1 MVNVASHARS
11 QNVINCIIQTSKEA
25 AKYSTFN
32 IERPSIMNI
41 YKDYIKEIEERKNQ
55 GLHPKPIDGAEL
67 LSEIIAQIK
76 DSGNAD
82 RTDSLKFFI
91 YNTLP
96 GTTSAAG
103 VKAKF
108 LKEIILGESIVEEI
122 SQAFAFEL
130 LSHMKGGKSIEVLL
144 NLALGNDT
152 AIAQQAADVLKTQV
166 FLYEADTN
174 RLKEAYKS
182 GNAIAKEILESY
194 AKAEFFTKLPEV
206 AEEIK
211 VVTYIAGEGDI
222 STDLLSPGNQAHSRS
237 DRELHGKC
245 MITPE
250 AQEEIKALQAQHP
263 DASVMLIAEKGTMGV
278 GSSRMSGVNNVA
290 LWTGKQA
297 SPYVPFVNIAP
308 IVGGTNGISPI
319 FLTTVDVTGGIGVD
333 LKNWVKKVDENGNP
347 VRNENGDIVLEE
359 AYSVATGTVLTI
371 NTKEKKL
378 YNGDQELI
386 DLTKSFTP
394 QKMEFIKAGGSYAIV
409 FGKKLQTFAA
419 QTLGVEAPAVFAPSK
434 EISHEGQG
442 LTAVEKIFNRNAV
455 GTTPGKVL
463 HAGSDVRVQVNIVG
477 SQDTTGL
484 MTSQELE
491 SMAATVISPVVDG
504 AYQSGCH
511 TASVW
516 DKKAQANIPKLMKFM
531 NDFGLITARD
541 PKGEYHS
548 MTDVIHKVLNDI
560 TVDEWAIII
569 GGDSHTRMSKGV
581 AFGADSGTV
590 ALALATGEASMPIP
604 ESVKVTFKGEMK
616 PHMDFRD
623 VVHATQAQML
633 KQFGGENVFQGRII
647 EVHIGTLPADQAFT
661 FTDWT
666 AEMKAKASINI
677 SEDNTLIESLEIA
690 KGRIQIMID
699 KGMDNHNKVLQG
711 LIDKANKRIEEIRSG
726 EKPAL
731 TPDSNAKYYAE
742 VVVDLDVIVEPMIAD
757 PDVNNDDVS
766 KRYTHDTI
774 RDLSYYGG
782 EKKVDLGFVGSCMVH
797 KGDLKIVS
805 QMLRNLEKQKGKV
818 EFNAPLV
825 VAAPTYNIIDELKAE
840 GDWELLEK
848 YSGFEF
854 NDNAPKGEART
865 EYENVMYLERPGCN
879 LCMGNQEKAAKGDTV
894 LATSTRLFQG
904 RVVEDSERKKGE
916 SLLASTP
923 VVVLSAI
930 IGRIP
935 SIEEYKAAV
944 EGIDLTTFVPSIKEL
959 TSTSAH

>member
-1 MVNVASHARS
+1 
-11 QNVINCIIQTSKEA
+11 
-25 AKYSTFN
+25 
-32 IERPSIMNI
+32 MNI
-41 YKDYIKEIEERKNQ
+41 YQDYIQEIEERKNQ
-55 GLHPKPIDGAEL
+55 GLHPKPIDNADL
-67 LSEIIAQIK
+67 LSEIISQIK
-76 DSGNAD
+76 DTANAH
-82 RTDSLKFFI
+82 RADSLKFFI

-108 LKEIILGESIVEEI
+108 LKEIILGESAVAEI
-122 SQAFAFEL
+122 TPSFAFEL
-130 LSHMKGGKSIEVLL
+130 LSHMKGGPSIEVLL
-144 NLALGNDT
+144 DLALGNNEN
-152 AIAQQAADVLKTQV
+152 IARQAAEVLKTQV
-166 FLYEADTN
+166 FLYDADTA
-174 RLKEAYKS
+174 RLKEAYELGSK
-182 GNAIAKEILESY
+182 IAKDILESY

-206 AEEIK
+206 PEEIK
-211 VVTYIAGEGDI
+211 VVTFIAGEGDI

-250 AQEEIKALQAQHP
+250 AQDEIRMLQAQHP

-319 FLTTVDVTGGIGVD
+319 FLTTVDVTGGIGID
-333 LKNWVKKVDENGNP
+333 LQNWVKKVDENGNP

-359 AYSVATGTVLTI
+359 KYSVATGTVLTI

-378 YNGDQELI
+378 YNGDAELKDI
-386 DLTKSFTP
+386 SKSFTP
-394 QKMEFIKAGGSYAIV
+394 QKLEFIRAGGSYAIV
-409 FGKKLQTFAA
+409 FGKKIQTFAA
-419 QTLGVEAPAVFAPSK
+419 RTLGITPPAVFAPSK
-434 EISHEGQG
+434 EISIEGQG

-455 GTTPGKVL
+455 GVTEGKLL
-463 HAGSDVRVQVNIVG
+463 HAGSDVRVEVNIVG

-484 MTSQELE
+484 MTAQELE
-491 SMAATVISPVVDG
+491 SMAATVISPIVDG

-516 DKKAQANIPKLMKFM
+516 DKKAQTNIPKLMKFM
-531 NDFGLITARD
+531 NDFGVITARD
-541 PKGEYHS
+541 PKGEYHA

-560 TVDEWAIII
+560 TIDEWAIII

-616 PHMDFRD
+616 EHMDFRD

-633 KQFGGENVFQGRII
+633 KQFDGENVFQGRII

-666 AEMKAKASINI
+666 AEMKAKASICI
-677 SEDNTLIESLEIA
+677 SEDDTLIESLEIA
-690 KGRIQIMID
+690 KSRIQIMID
-699 KGMDNHNKVLQG
+699 KGMDNKNHVLQG
-711 LIDKANKRIEEIRSG
+711 LINKANKRIEEIRTG

-731 TPDSNAKYYAE
+731 TPDANAKYYAE
-742 VVVDLDVIVEPMIAD
+742 VVVDLDAIVEPMIAD

-774 RDLSYYGG
+774 RDLTYYGG

-805 QMLRNLEKQKGKV
+805 QMLKNIEKQTGTV
-818 EFNAPLV
+818 EFKAPLV

-840 GDWELLEK
+840 GDWEFLEK

-854 NDNAPKGEART
+854 DDNAPKGEARV
-865 EYENVMYLERPGCN
+865 EYKNMMYLERPGCN

-930 IGRIP
+930 MGRIP
-935 SIEEYKAAV
+935 SIDEYKTAV

-959 TSTSAH
+959 VTVGH

>member
-1 MVNVASHARS
+1 
-11 QNVINCIIQTSKEA
+11 
-25 AKYSTFN
+25 
-32 IERPSIMNI
+32 MNI
-41 YKDYIKEIEERKNQ
+41 YQDYIQEIEERKTQ
-55 GLHPKPIDGAEL
+55 GLHPKPIDSAEL

-76 DSGNAD
+76 DTANEYRA
-82 RTDSLKFFI
+82 DSLKFFI

-108 LKEIILGESIVEEI
+108 LKEIILGESVVEEI
-122 SQAFAFEL
+122 SPVFAFEL

-144 NLALGNDT
+144 DLALGNDEN
-152 AIAQQAADVLKTQV
+152 IARQAAEVLKTQV
-166 FLYEADTN
+166 FLYEADTT
-174 RLKEAYKS
+174 RLKEAFNI
-182 GNAIAKEILESY
+182 GNEIAKEILESY

-211 VVTYIAGEGDI
+211 VVTFIAGEGDI

-245 MITPE
+245 MITPQ
-250 AQEEIKALQAQHP
+250 AQEEIKALQAKHP

-297 SPYVPFVNIAP
+297 SPYIPFVNIAP

-319 FLTTVDVTGGIGVD
+319 FLTTVDVTGGIGID
-333 LKNWVKKVDENGNP
+333 LKNWVKKVDENGKA
-347 VRNENGDIVLEE
+347 VLNEEGEPILEQT
-359 AYSVATGTVLTI
+359 YSVATGTVLTI

-419 QTLGVEAPAVFAPSK
+419 EVLGIEAPVVFAPSK

-455 GTTPGKVL
+455 GKTPGKIL
-463 HAGSDVRVQVNIVG
+463 HAGSDVRVKVNIVG

-484 MTSQELE
+484 MTAQELE

-531 NDFGLITARD
+531 NEFGLITARD
-541 PKGEYHS
+541 PKGEYHA

-604 ESVKVTFKGEMK
+604 ESVKVTFKGTMK
-616 PHMDFRD
+616 EHMDFRD

-677 SEDNTLIESLEIA
+677 SEDTTLIESLEIA
-690 KGRIQIMID
+690 KSRIQIMID
-699 KGMDNHNKVLQG
+699 KGMDNHNQVLQG

-742 VVVDLDVIVEPMIAD
+742 VVVDLDAIVEPMIAD
-757 PDVNNDDVS
+757 PDVNNEDVS

-774 RDLSYYGG
+774 RDLTYYGG

-805 QMLRNLEKQKGKV
+805 QMLKNIEKQNGTV
-818 EFNAPLV
+818 EFKAPLV

-840 GDWELLEK
+840 GDWEFLEK

-854 NDNAPKGEART
+854 DDNAPKGEARV
-865 EYENVMYLERPGCN
+865 EYKNMMYLERPGCN

-930 IGRIP
+930 MGRIP
-935 SIEEYKAAV
+935 SIDEYKSAV

>member
-1 MVNVASHARS
+1 
-11 QNVINCIIQTSKEA
+11 
-25 AKYSTFN
+25 
-32 IERPSIMNI
+32 MNI

-67 LSEIIAQIK
+67 LGEIIAQIK
-76 DSGNAD
+76 DVENEH
-82 RTDSLKFFI
+82 REDSLKFFI

-103 VKAKF
+103 AKARF
-108 LKEIILGESIVEEI
+108 LKEIILGESVVEEI
-122 SQAFAFEL
+122 SPAFAFEL
-130 LSHMKGGKSIEVLL
+130 LSHMKGGPSIGVLL
-144 NLALGNDT
+144 DLALGDDVS
-152 AIAQQAADVLKTQV
+152 IAKQAGEVLKTQV
-166 FLYEADTN
+166 FLYDADTD
-174 RLKEAYKS
+174 RLKEAFKS
-182 GNAIAKEILESY
+182 GNEIAREILESY
-194 AKAEFFTKLPEV
+194 AKAEFFTKLPDV
-206 AEEIK
+206 PEEIK
-211 VVTYIAGEGDI
+211 IVTFIAGEGDI

-237 DRELHGKC
+237 DRELHGLC
-245 MITPE
+245 MITPK
-250 AQEEIKALQAQHP
+250 AQQEIKALQEEHP
-263 DASVMLIAEKGTMGV
+263 GKSVMLIAEKGTMGV

-297 SPYVPFVNIAP
+297 SPYIPFVNIAP

-319 FLTTVDVTGGIGVD
+319 FLTTVDVTGGIGID
-333 LKNWVKKVDENGNP
+333 LKNWVKKVDENGNV
-347 VRNENGDIVLEE
+347 VRNESGDPVLEE
-359 AYSVATGTVLTI
+359 VYSVATGTVLTI
-371 NTKEKKL
+371 NTKTKKL

-386 DLTKSFTP
+386 DISKALTP
-394 QKMEFIKAGGSYAIV
+394 QKKEFIRAGGSYAIV
-409 FGKKLQTFAA
+409 FGKKIQTVAA
-419 QTLGVEAPAVFAPSK
+419 KILDIEPTLVFAPSK
-434 EISHEGQG
+434 EISNEGQG

-455 GTTPGKVL
+455 GITPGKVL
-463 HAGSDVRVQVNIVG
+463 HAGSDVRVEVNIVG

-484 MTSQELE
+484 MTAQELE
-491 SMAATVISPVVDG
+491 AMAATTISPIVDG

-560 TVDEWAIII
+560 TIDEWAIII

-604 ESVKVTFKGEMK
+604 ESVKVTFKGDMK
-616 PHMDFRD
+616 DHMDFRD

-633 KQFGGENVFQGRII
+633 QKFGGENVFQGRII
-647 EVHIGTLPADQAFT
+647 EVHLGTLPADQAFT

-666 AEMKAKASINI
+666 AEMKAKASICI
-677 SEDNTLIESLEIA
+677 SEDDTLIESLEIA

-699 KGMDNHNKVLQG
+699 KGMENHKQVLQG
-711 LIDKANKRIEEIRSG
+711 LINKADKRIAEIKSG

-731 TPDSNAKYYAE
+731 VPDANAKYYAE
-742 VVVDLDVIVEPMIAD
+742 VVIDLDVIVEPMIAD
-757 PDVNNDDVS
+757 PDVNNKEVS

-774 RDLSYYGG
+774 RPLSFYG
-782 EKKVDLGFVGSCMVH
+782 EDKKVDLGFVGSCMVH

-805 QMLRNLEKQKGKV
+805 QMLKNLEEQQGKV
-818 EFNAPLV
+818 EFHAPLV
-825 VAAPTYNIIDELKAE
+825 VAAPTYNIIEELKNE
-840 GDWELLEK
+840 GDWDVLQK

-854 NDNAPKGEART
+854 DDNAPKVAART
-865 EYENVMYLERPGCN
+865 EYENMMYLERPGCN

-894 LATSTRLFQG
+894 MATSTRLFQG

-930 IGRIP
+930 LGRIP
-935 SIEEYKAAV
+935 NVEEYKAAV
-944 EGIDLTTFVPSIKEL
+944 VGIDLTKFAPPVKQLSR
-959 TSTSAH
+959 

>member
-1 MVNVASHARS
+1 
-11 QNVINCIIQTSKEA
+11 
-25 AKYSTFN
+25 
-32 IERPSIMNI
+32 MNI
-41 YKDYIKEIEERKNQ
+41 YKDYIKEIEERKTQ

-67 LSEIIAQIK
+67 LSEIITQIK

-82 RTDSLKFFI
+82 RSDSLKFFI

-122 SQAFAFEL
+122 SPAFAFEL
-130 LSHMKGGKSIEVLL
+130 LSHMKGGPSIEVLL
-144 NLALGNDT
+144 DLALGNDP
-152 AIAQQAADVLKTQV
+152 AIAKEAAAVLKTQV

-174 RLKEAYKS
+174 RLKEAFNS
-182 GNAIAKEILESY
+182 GNEIAKEILESY

-250 AQEEIKALQAQHP
+250 AQEEIKALQAKHP

-347 VRNENGDIVLEE
+347 IRNENGDIVLEE

-378 YNGDQELI
+378 YNGDKELI

-419 QTLGVEAPAVFAPSK
+419 QLLGIEAPAVFAPSK

-491 SMAATVISPVVDG
+491 SMAATVISPIVDG

-531 NDFGLITARD
+531 NEFGLITARD
-541 PKGEYHS
+541 PKGEYHA

-604 ESVKVTFKGEMK
+604 ESVKVTFKGNMK
-616 PHMDFRD
+616 EHMDFRD

-711 LIDKANKRIEEIRSG
+711 LIDKADKRIAEIRSG
-726 EKPAL
+726 EKHAL
-731 TPDSNAKYYAE
+731 TPDANAKYYAE

-805 QMLRNLEKQKGKV
+805 QMLRNIEKQQGKV
-818 EFNAPLV
+818 EFSAPLV

-848 YSGFEF
+848 YSAFEF
-854 NDNAPKGEART
+854 DDNAPKGEARV
-865 EYENVMYLERPGCN
+865 EYKNVMYLERPGCN

-935 SIEEYKAAV
+935 NIDEYKAAV
-944 EGIDLTTFVPSIKEL
+944 EGIDLTTFIPSIKEL